1 MMTGIHTKTFFS
13 ANRFAYVAQACLGC
27 VAIAATMS
35 GCAQRK
41 VHAFS
46 WATAA
51 IVRPNPPVPR
61 AGTASA
67 ADLAPDIRIDPP
79 SNNGKLLNIRPV
91 PARPHTN
98 SPSPTDSAEAA
109 KATALVPELSAQET
123 ATAKQQ
129 VADSF
134 AIVERNLATTRGRK
148 LTPAQSDIVSKITGF
163 VGEAREAS
171 GQGDWARARNLAK
184 KAQILS
190 EDLVTSP

>member
-1 MMTGIHTKTFFS
+1 MMTGIHAKRFFP
-13 ANRFAYVAQACLGC
+13 ANRFARLAQAGLGC
-27 VAIAATMS
+27 VAIAATMT
-35 GCAQRK
+35 GCAERK
-41 VHAFS
+41 ARAFP

-61 AGTASA
+61 AGNATG
-67 ADLAPDIRIDPP
+67 ADLAPDLRIDP
-79 SNNGKLLNIRPV
+79 SANNGKLFNIRPV

-98 SPSPTDSAEAA
+98 SASQAEPVDAA
-109 KATALVPELSAQET
+109 KTTTLVPELSPQET
-123 ATAKQQ
+123 AVAKQQ

-134 AIVERNLATTRGRK
+134 AVVERNLATTRGRK

-190 EDLVTSP
+190 QDLVTSL

>member
-1 MMTGIHTKTFFS
+1 MMTGIRAKRSFP
-13 ANRFAYVAQACLGC
+13 ADRFARLAQAGLGC
-27 VAIAATMS
+27 VAIAAMMA
-35 GCAQRK
+35 GCAERK
-41 VHAFS
+41 VRAFP
-46 WATAA
+46 WKTAA
-51 IVRPNPPVPR
+51 IVRPNPPAPK
-61 AGTASA
+61 AGNMTAA
-67 ADLAPDIRIDPP
+67 ELAPDLRIDAPA
-79 SNNGKLLNIRPV
+79 NNGKLFNIRPV

-98 SPSPTDSAEAA
+98 SPSQTDSVDAA
-109 KATALVPELSAQET
+109 KATTLVPELSAQET

-134 AIVERNLATTRGRK
+134 AVVERNLATTRGRK

-190 EDLVTSP
+190 QDLVTSL

>member
-1 MMTGIHTKTFFS
+1 MITGIHAKKSLPVDRFV
-13 ANRFAYVAQACLGC
+13 RFAQAALGF
-27 VAIAATMS
+27 AALAAVMT
-35 GCAQRK
+35 GCAERK
-41 VHAFS
+41 VRAFP

-51 IVRPNPPVPR
+51 IVRPNPPVLR
-61 AGTASA
+61 TDDAA
-67 ADLAPDIRIDPP
+67 ADPAPDLRIDAPV
-79 SNNGKLLNIRPV
+79 NNGKLFAIRPV

-98 SPSPTDSAEAA
+98 SSSPTDPVDAA
-109 KATALVPELSAQET
+109 KTTTLVPELSPQET
-123 ATAKQQ
+123 ALAKQQ

-134 AIVERNLATTRGRK
+134 AVVERNLATTRGRK

-190 EDLVTSP
+190 EDLATSL

>member
-1 MMTGIHTKTFFS
+1 MMTGIHVKKFIP

-27 VAIAATMS
+27 VAIAASMT
-35 GCAQRK
+35 GCAERK

-46 WATAA
+46 WKTAVL
-51 IVRPNPPVPR
+51 VRPNPPVPQ
-61 AGTASA
+61 AGSATA

-79 SNNGKLLNIRPV
+79 ANNGKLFVMRSVPV
-91 PARPHTN
+91 RPHTN
-98 SPSPTDSAEAA
+98 SPSPSESAEAA
-109 KATALVPELSAQET
+109 KATALVPQLSAEET

-134 AIVERNLATTRGRK
+134 AIVERNLATTRRRK

-171 GQGDWARARNLAK
+171 GQGDWARARNLAR

-190 EDLVTSP
+190 EDLVASL